1 MNSNTSES
9 EVSSDDEENI
19 EFLDVNEYEPIYEG
33 APITVGE
40 SLMSILS
47 LSLAFK
53 ITGVLLAQIITCIE
67 LHCMKPNKCVSSLHT
82 FKKYFENIKTPLKR
96 HYYCLKC
103 KVERAC
109 NFCQKCG
116 NNEKV
121 IYFIE
126 IPILQQL
133 LSMFK
138 RPKFYELLQHRFNR
152 KKINEDNLEDI
163 YDGSTYKEI
172 EDKGYVSGLNNIT
185 FTWNS
190 DGVKI
195 FNSSKYSIWPYY
207 LVINELPFSERYKK
221 ENVILAEL

>member
-133 LSMFK
+133 RECNISWIMVWILKTYSKCFFK
-138 RPKFYELLQHRFNR
+138 KF
-152 KKINEDNLEDI
+152 
-163 YDGSTYKEI
+163 
-172 EDKGYVSGLNNIT
+172 
-185 FTWNS
+185 
-190 DGVKI
+190 
-195 FNSSKYSIWPYY
+195 
-207 LVINELPFSERYKK
+207 
-221 ENVILAEL
+221 